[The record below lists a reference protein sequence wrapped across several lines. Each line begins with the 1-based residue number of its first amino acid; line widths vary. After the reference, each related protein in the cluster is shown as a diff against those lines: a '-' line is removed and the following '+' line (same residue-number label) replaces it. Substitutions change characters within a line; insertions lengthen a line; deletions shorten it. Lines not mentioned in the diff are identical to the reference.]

1 MSSSTSSSS
10 PPSSCSGEVFCEYQD
25 FGRLVKEA
33 NLTIDRF
40 QKYMRYGPW
49 QLEADSFSVFESLW
63 QNLWARAVAEKSAT
77 AVAFLRKVEHVY
89 SQDICQKR
97 AIPSKSLAHFITNCE
112 LAYRELNETTTTT
125 IRQERK
131 NFISNCHLANLVAY
145 DGFTPF
151 PDVDVSPLATQF
163 SSSLINQ
170 QIRNMYS
177 FLSTKQIDNLP
188 SCYVNAALCQL
199 LLDSV
204 DSAVSTTKK
213 AITRRDEIKIHV
225 PFWCNYHK
233 FDDILRSDLLTQLT
247 DVFQKHDNFY
257 ALHKETEI
265 WKERTAS
272 KLKRFYQKNN
282 A

>member
-1 MSSSTSSSS
+1 MSASTSCSSSS
-10 PPSSCSGEVFCEYQD
+10 PPSSCSGEVFCEYPD
-25 FGRLVKEA
+25 FGRLVKET
-33 NLTIDRF
+33 NLTIDRL

-63 QNLWARAVAEKSAT
+63 QKLWAQAVAEKSAT
-77 AVAFLRKVEHVY
+77 AVAFLRKVEHIYGQDVY
-89 SQDICQKR
+89 QKR
-97 AIPSKSLAHFITNCE
+97 TISSKSLAHFITNCE
-112 LAYRELNETTTTT
+112 LAYRELNGTTT

-145 DGFTPF
+145 DGFAPF

-177 FLSTKQIDNLP
+177 VLSTKQIDDLA

-199 LLDSV
+199 LLDSA

-233 FDDILRSDLLTQLT
+233 FDDILRSDIISQLIE
-247 DVFQKHDNFY
+247 VFQKHDNFY
-257 ALHKETEI
+257 ALHKETET

-282 A
+282 V